1 MMDYADGA
9 AFKEHAL
16 FSVDKGALRIFLYY
30 DDLEVCNP
38 LGSKAKTHKLSKQK
52 MLYRNRAL

>member
-1 MMDYADGA
+1 MDYADGA
-9 AFKEHAL
+9 ASKEHAL
-16 FSVDKGALRIFLYY
+16 FSVDKSALQVFFYY

-52 MLYRNRAL
+52 MLYHNRAL